1 MKKLRTYIIALI
13 PAVILS
19 AANIINPNID
29 FSGKWVIDLSK
40 SDFGSAPHN
49 LAYKQILVSQNPNSI
64 TIENLLTSKNGSD
77 SSSVETLTYD
87 GKFSKTVLANTAHGI
102 DTRYCA
108 ASFTS
113 DGRSLTI
120 TENHEINQSGVI
132 GKFKVTEIWTLSE
145 SGNELIVKKTFVFT
159 DSTITI
165 KAVYSKLL

>member
-29 FSGKWVIDLSK
+29 FSGRWVIDLTK
-40 SDFGSAPHN
+40 SDFGSSPHN

-64 TIENLLTSKNGSD
+64 IIENLLTSKNGSD
-77 SSSVETLTYD
+77 SSSVETLSYD
-87 GKFSKTVLANTAHGI
+87 AKFSKVVLANTAHGI
-102 DTRYCA
+102 DTRFRA
-108 ASFTS
+108 AAFAN